1 MRRGFGMASRKARRG
16 VVTFEDFILALIIIS
31 LATALII
38 SNLFIF
44 DHRTVEQM
52 IEQRKVWGSD
62 VAADLVAK
70 RYVLGNGE
78 INVEALGERPMPD
91 DVSVSVGALQFG
103 GIPPVAGNVYAS
115 NRLVIVNGRPERLTV
130 KTW

>member
-1 MRRGFGMASRKARRG
+1 MVKEKARKG
-16 VVTFEDFILALIIIS
+16 VVTFEDFMLALIILS

-44 DHRTVEQM
+44 DHRTVAQM
-52 IEQRKVWGSD
+52 SEQRKVWGSD
-62 VAADLVAK
+62 VAADMVAK

-78 INVEALGERPMPD
+78 LNVGALAERPMPD
-91 DVSVSVGALQFG
+91 DVEVTVGGLHFG
-103 GIPPVAGNVYAS
+103 GTPPVAGNVFAS

>member
-1 MRRGFGMASRKARRG
+1 MSGKNARRG
-16 VVTFEDFILALIIIS
+16 IVTFEDFILALIIIS
-31 LATALII
+31 MATALII

-44 DHRTVEQM
+44 DHRTVAQM

-62 VAADLVAK
+62 VAADMIAK

-78 INVEALGERPMPD
+78 LNVEALGERPMPD
-91 DVSVSVGALQFG
+91 DVEVTVGALHFG
-103 GIPPVAGNVYAS
+103 GTPPVAGNVYAS
-115 NRLVIVNGRPERLTV
+115 NRLVIVNGRPDRLTV

>member
-1 MRRGFGMASRKARRG
+1 MARKTRRGIL
-16 VVTFEDFILALIIIS
+16 TFEDFILALIIIS
-31 LATALII
+31 MATALII

-52 IEQRKVWGSD
+52 TEQRKVWGSD

-78 INVEALGERPMPD
+78 LNVAALAERVMPD
-91 DVSVSVGALQFG
+91 DVEVSVGALRFG
-103 GIPPVAGNVYAS
+103 GTPPVAGNVYAS

>member
-1 MRRGFGMASRKARRG
+1 MGGKNARRG
-16 VVTFEDFILALIIIS
+16 IVTFEDFMLALIIVS
-31 LATALII
+31 MATALII

-44 DHRTVEQM
+44 DHRTVAQM

-62 VAADLVAK
+62 VAADMIAK

-78 INVEALGERPMPD
+78 LNVEALGERPMPD
-91 DVSVSVGALQFG
+91 DVEVTVGMLHFG
-103 GIPPVAGNVYAS
+103 GMPPVAGNVYAS